1 VVMETTSLD
10 NIQPCGTYS
19 WGGTED
25 YRIILVGTTRLV
37 NFVVVDQNSEPIAGA
52 EILLTGYGTK
62 TTNAQ
67 GMVTFSEVE
76 SAQGIIYTVTYNGFK
91 TAKGTVNVEDI
102 DVTVNV
108 MLNPT
113 TGTPVSLSEEVRVYP
128 NPFSSQLMLEGVA
141 HVRQVEVINLIGQ
154 QMMLMEHNGNQT
166 LTLPTENLQAGVYLI
181 RLTGEDGLQ
190 LITRVIKQ

>member
-1 VVMETTSLD
+1 
-10 NIQPCGTYS
+10 
-19 WGGTED
+19 
-25 YRIILVGTTRLV
+25 
-37 NFVVVDQNSEPIAGA
+37 
-52 EILLTGYGTK
+52 
-62 TTNAQ
+62 
-67 GMVTFSEVE
+67 E

-154 QMMLMEHNGNQT
+154 RMMLMEHNGNQT